1 MSDEAKTEE
10 ENVEEKAGGNPLIPI
25 VIAAVVLLIAAGGGF
40 GVYRLVLAPRL
51 AVDDPGGDDPTL
63 PDDTIPPNPVSLQF
77 DQKFVNLVRDDDSPA
92 AILVFQV
99 TLECANQVTFDTIVK
114 HRIRFEDML
123 IKLHD
128 SRTRAE
134 LDDTLAL
141 KTSIQRQ
148 ARQKANDLLRR
159 VQAKPDPEN
168 QITGVFHNLFA
179 VQEQG

>member
-1 MSDEAKTEE
+1 MSDEAKAEE
-10 ENVEEKAGGNPLIPI
+10 QKGEEKPGGNPLVPI
-25 VIAAVVLLIAAGGGF
+25 IIAAVVLSIAAGGGF
-40 GVYRLVLAPRL
+40 GVYRFVLAPRL
-51 AVDDPGGDDPTL
+51 AVQDPGEADSTL
-63 PDDTIPPNPVSLQF
+63 PDDTIPKSPVSLQF
-77 DQKFVNLVRDDDSPA
+77 DQKFVNLVRDGDGPA

-99 TLECANQVTFDTIVK
+99 TLECANQATFDVIAM

-128 SRTRAE
+128 SRTRVE

-148 ARQKANDLLRR
+148 AKQKANDLLQRL
-159 VQAKPDPEN
+159 QAKPNPEN
-168 QITGVFHNLFA
+168 RITGVFHNLFA